1 MRYDFSGYATKN
13 DIKCSD
19 GRTILHGAFKEN
31 DGQKV
36 PLVWQH
42 IHNDPNNVLGHA
54 VLENRDDG
62 VYAFCCLND
71 TPAGVNAKQ
80 LVQHGDIESLSIYAN
95 DLVQQGNKVIH
106 GNIRE
111 VSLVLSGANP
121 GALIDNLSFQHGDMV
136 ETSDDEAII
145 YSGMSLAH
153 EDTDTVE
160 DSDNEVEDFD
170 PEEIYNSMTP
180 KQQYLV
186 QSLVEAAKDD
196 NEDDEDDDEDDEN
209 IEHSDTKGNTIMNN
223 VFMGQGIKEDAPQL
237 THSQIDEIFSD
248 ARNVGSLKD
257 SVLTHAAKYGITNID
272 LLFPEAKNIRNTPDW
287 IKRRTEWVTGV
298 LSGTHH
304 SPFSR
309 IRSMAA
315 DITADEARA
324 KGYIKGNLKKEEFF
338 SLSKRVTG
346 PTTIYKKQKLDRD
359 DIIDIT
365 DFDVVSW
372 LKAEMRTMLD
382 EEIARAILIG
392 DGREVGSDDKIN
404 EDCIRPV
411 WKDDDFYSL
420 KIDVTNKGT
429 RPADPDSVLDAVL
442 RARGQYEGSGNPTF
456 FTTPGLMVEFML
468 LRDKNGRRIYE
479 TEESVKSALR
489 VSNIVEVPLMENQVR
504 TPKGSSDKFKLLG
517 LMVNLSDYTVGADK
531 GGAISFFD
539 DFDIDYNQQ
548 KYLIE
553 TRLSGTL
560 TKPKSALV
568 IEALDKG
575 GSSAGATVTGH

>member
-95 DLVQQGNKVIH
+95 DLVQQGSKVIH

-257 SVLTHAAKYGITNID
+257 SVLAHAAKYGITNPD
-272 LLFPEAKNIRNTPDW
+272 LLFPDAKNIRTTPDW
-287 IKRRTEWVTGV
+287 VKRRTEWVSGV

-324 KGYIKGNLKKEEFF
+324 KGYIKGTLKKEEFF
-338 SLSKRVTG
+338 SLSKRVTT

-372 LKAEMRTMLD
+372 LKAEMRMMLD

-392 DGREVGSDDKIN
+392 DGREVGTDDKIN
-404 EDCIRPV
+404 EDNIRPV
-411 WKDDDFYSL
+411 WKDDDFYSM
-420 KIDVTNKGT
+420 KVDVTRKGT

-479 TEESVKSALR
+479 TEDAVKSALR

-553 TRLSGTL
+553 TRISGTL

-575 GSSAGATVTGH
+575 GSSAGTTVTGH

>member
-95 DLVQQGNKVIH
+95 DLVQQGSKVIH

-257 SVLTHAAKYGITNID
+257 SVLAHAAKYGITNPD
-272 LLFPEAKNIRNTPDW
+272 LLFPDAKNIRTTPDW
-287 IKRRTEWVTGV
+287 VKRRTEWVSGV

-324 KGYIKGNLKKEEFF
+324 KGYIKGTLKKEEFF
-338 SLSKRVTG
+338 SLSKRVTT

-372 LKAEMRTMLD
+372 LKAEMRMMLD

-392 DGREVGSDDKIN
+392 DGREVGTDDKIN
-404 EDCIRPV
+404 EDNIRPV
-411 WKDDDFYSL
+411 WKDDDFYSM
-420 KIDVTNKGT
+420 KVDVTRKGT
-429 RPADPDSVLDAVL
+429 MPVNPDTVLDAVL
-442 RARGQYEGSGNPTF
+442 RARGQYEGTGNPTF

-468 LRDKNGRRIYE
+468 MRDKNGRRIYE
-479 TEESVKSALR
+479 TEDAVKSALR

-553 TRLSGTL
+553 TRISGTL

-575 GSSAGATVTGH
+575 GSSAGTTVTGH